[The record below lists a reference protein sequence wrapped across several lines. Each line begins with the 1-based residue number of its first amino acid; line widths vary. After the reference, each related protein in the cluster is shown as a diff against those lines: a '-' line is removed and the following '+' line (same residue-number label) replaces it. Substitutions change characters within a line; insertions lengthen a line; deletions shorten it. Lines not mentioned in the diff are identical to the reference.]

1 MAGPL
6 AWEAA
11 YHEGSC
17 LHIAHLLTS
26 QEVEVEVEAAYGHPG
41 CCGCSTTMRLPATK

>member
-11 YHEGSC
+11 YPEVSY
-17 LHIAHLLTS
+17 LHIAHLLAS
-26 QEVEVEVEAAYGHPG
+26 QEVEVEVEAADGHPG
-41 CCGCSTTMRLPATK
+41 CCGCSMTMRLPATK

>member
-26 QEVEVEVEAAYGHPG
+26 QEVEVEVEADPG